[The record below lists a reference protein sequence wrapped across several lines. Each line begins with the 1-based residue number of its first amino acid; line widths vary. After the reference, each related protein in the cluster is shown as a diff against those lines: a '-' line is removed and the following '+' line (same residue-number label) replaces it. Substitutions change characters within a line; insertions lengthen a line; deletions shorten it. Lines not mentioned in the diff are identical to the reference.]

1 MDNFIYI
8 DPKILGALLFIVLIC
23 LFGFVLMGCAYLKE
37 ARENVKSKQTNKNL
51 RRSLSAAEAAYYK
64 ATFKVPCTDEDYE
77 EKFPINEL
85 GGTKDV

>member
-23 LFGFVLMGCAYLKE
+23 LFGFILMGCAFLRE
-37 ARENVKSKQTNKNL
+37 ARENAKLKQTSKNL
-51 RRSLSAAEAAYYK
+51 RCSLKAAEAAYYK

-77 EKFPINEL
+77 ETFPKNGLE
-85 GGTKDV
+85 GKKNV